1 MDNNSTSQD
10 TAQGAVQNIK
20 IAGMIFPIPKPYAA
34 GHTLD
39 ELEAKAL
46 NQLFAENVRNN
57 CSKMVKDAAPADGQ
71 ALSVEETSALRTK
84 LMAYAESYHFS
95 ARAPKEPQD
104 PAVAL
109 ARKLAAEEY
118 RAALRAKGRDPKEIS
133 KEDFEKNIS
142 WIVENRPRFLEEAQ
156 RRLDVAQAG
165 ANDLLS
171 ELVGA

>member
-1 MDNNSTSQD
+1 MNEITSAPEGQSP
-10 TAQGAVQNIK
+10 TQNIK
-20 IAGMIFPIPKPYAA
+20 IAGMIFPIPKPYTS
-34 GHTLD
+34 GHVLD

-57 CSKMVKDAAPADGQ
+57 CSKMVKEAAPADGQ
-71 ALSVEETSALRTK
+71 ALSVEETSALRSK

-118 RAALRAKGRDPKEIS
+118 RAALRGKGRDPKEIS
-133 KEDFEKNIS
+133 KEDFEKNIT
-142 WIVENRPRFLEEAQ
+142 WIVDNRPRFLEEAK
-156 RRLDVAQAG
+156 RRLDAAQAG